1 MKCDLYIFTVQ
12 TIPQVHIPPQ
22 YQRFFD
28 EMKGKFGNLLH
39 IVAPLLKSAVMSS
52 SQQISSPLDDLKKF
66 LGRCFRELKPKLSIA
81 ESFDDVMDIIEE
93 RCTIINI
100 YCLEN
105 VINQYNVKKMNVI
118 SKPTKKNLKSFA
130 RRLNPSYRI

>member
-12 TIPQVHIPPQ
+12 KVHIPPQ

-52 SQQISSPLDDLKKF
+52 SQQLSSPLDDLKKF

-105 VINQYNVKKMNVI
+105 VINQYNVKKAECHI
-118 SKPTKKNLKSFA
+118 ETYKK
-130 RRLNPSYRI
+130 RT